1 VDKPIPLKIKN
12 PMVIFWVLF
21 LILLGSVIACDRKFN
36 MLRDL
41 SKASPRPFSWSRV
54 QLAWW
59 TIIILSSF
67 ISILLQTGHAPNLH
81 TSTLILL
88 GISVGTTAAARIID
102 LADQDNPLVYRHQ
115 DVKSANFFLDILSDQ
130 NGISIQRFQTVIFNV
145 VFGLWFISSVL
156 GNLHDPNFCLNDFPK
171 GDPNL
176 AQCLLHSVDFIMPIV
191 SDNNLILIGLSSAA
205 YAALKITENKTSASE
220 ALAEKVPDES
230 LNTPAQ
236 G

>member
-1 VDKPIPLKIKN
+1 
-12 PMVIFWVLF
+12 MVFQFWALF
-21 LILLGSVIACDRKFN
+21 AILTAGVVVCDRKFN

-59 TIIILSSF
+59 SVIILTSF
-67 ISILLQTGHAPNLH
+67 TTIMLQTGHAPDLH

-88 GISVGTTAAARIID
+88 GISAGTMTAARIID
-102 LADQDNPLVYRHQ
+102 LADQQDSLVFRHQ
-115 DVKSANFFLDILSDQ
+115 DIRTSNFFLDILSDQ
-130 NGISIQRFQTVIFNV
+130 NGVSIQRFQSV
-145 VFGLWFISSVL
+145 VFNAVFGIWFIASVL
-156 GNLHDPNFCLNDFPK
+156 GNLGDPNYCLSDFAK

-176 AQCLLHSVDFIMPIV
+176 AQCLLHSTDFLIPIV
-191 SDNNLILIGLSSAA
+191 SNNNLILLGLSSAT
-205 YAALKITENKTSASE
+205 YAALKITENKGTASE
-220 ALAEKVPDES
+220 TLSEKVVDEA